1 MRRLLWGTKD
11 QSSSTQSTDGIDIK
25 KCNINIEDGSWSPC
39 NTIDHDLARLI
50 QQVYTEKKEN
60 KNETTEQNIEDSY
73 FGQKNSSFSS
83 DDSKADI
90 HQALVLQKKMT
101 NDEQMEVST
110 KSCQDKTD
118 QTEVFE
124 SSFNVGI
131 SNFTEDSSDMFDTS
145 VDKIKEE
152 NTNNFIDE
160 SKENGN
166 TMNDGKERVRTN
178 KFKRFE
184 NNPMK
189 SNEVENERDIQSE
202 ENIAQMTNSIMQ
214 SCVHRNAND
223 SHDMSAFCALWDF
236 AGQKDFYAT
245 HQVFLSKCAVFLLV
259 TDSLE
264 SSCAEKLWIDFQD
277 TAQYVRFWFDAIH
290 CYWST
295 TKENRLDPPIIVVC
309 TNEDKIKDPHK
320 RAKRQDKFKKNL
332 SKILKEQQKEHL
344 RNIHFVSNIENDD
357 LVFEEIR
364 KEISSLAMTM
374 KDWGRDCPLK
384 WLLFQQVIERLKN
397 SQVPIATT
405 ANLLTIAKHDSIGIH
420 NDDEFKRCLQ
430 YFNDIGTVIYFDAEN
445 LKDHVILDS
454 KWLIDAFRC
463 LVSDKIE
470 FSIELSNDWQTLRE
484 TGELTS
490 VIIRL
495 LFRKEPKLKFLE
507 NEKHLVEVMKR
518 FDIIVKL
525 LDSNALYMPCMMD
538 SCSFNKVKKKLMNKN
553 QTVNITSWLCLEFEF
568 LPPAFF
574 NHIIAWYIKHYHV
587 SAIHEQE
594 TRTNRKALYR
604 QIGVFDLDISRCQ
617 QLVVCEGPN
626 VVALQIHQKIQHSDH
641 QHEGGRYQINIHTF
655 VDTKCGKLL
664 NVMNKLEHGYEPEVF

>member
-1 MRRLLWGTKD
+1 
-11 QSSSTQSTDGIDIK
+11 
-25 KCNINIEDGSWSPC
+25 
-39 NTIDHDLARLI
+39 
-50 QQVYTEKKEN
+50 
-60 KNETTEQNIEDSY
+60 
-73 FGQKNSSFSS
+73 
-83 DDSKADI
+83 
-90 HQALVLQKKMT
+90 
-101 NDEQMEVST
+101 
-110 KSCQDKTD
+110 
-118 QTEVFE
+118 
-124 SSFNVGI
+124 
-131 SNFTEDSSDMFDTS
+131 
-145 VDKIKEE
+145 
-152 NTNNFIDE
+152 
-160 SKENGN
+160 
-166 TMNDGKERVRTN
+166 
-178 KFKRFE
+178 
-184 NNPMK
+184 
-189 SNEVENERDIQSE
+189 
-202 ENIAQMTNSIMQ
+202 MTNSIMQ
-214 SCVHRNAND
+214 SCVRPNAND

-295 TKENRLDPPIIVVC
+295 SKENRLDPPIIVVC

-320 RAKRQDKFKKNL
+320 RAKRQNKFKKNL
-332 SKILKEQQKEHL
+332 FKILKQQQKEHL
-344 RNIHFVSNIENDD
+344 RNIYFVSNIEDDD
-357 LVFEEIR
+357 LVFDEIR
-364 KEISSLAMTM
+364 KEISSHAMTM

-384 WLLFQQVIERLKN
+384 WLLFQQVIARLKD
-397 SQVPIATT
+397 SQVSIATT
-405 ANLLTIAKHDSIGIH
+405 TNLLTIAKHDSIGIH

-430 YFNDIGTVIYFDAEN
+430 YFNDIGTVIYFDEEN

-470 FSIELSNDWQTLRE
+470 FSIEFSIDWQTLRE
-484 TGELTS
+484 TGELNS
-490 VIIRL
+490 ELICR

-507 NEKHLVEVMKR
+507 NEKHLLEVMKR

-553 QTVNITSWLCLEFEF
+553 QIVNITSWLCLEFEF

-574 NHIIAWYIKHYHV
+574 NHILAWYIKNYPV
-587 SAIHEQE
+587 SAIFEKG

-604 QIGVFDLDISRCQ
+604 QIGVFDLDHSRCQ

-626 VVALQIHQKIQHSDH
+626 VIAIQVWDTLMAGQQFGNLAKNYLNSLIKLKKDTVYRYHIQNHS
-641 QHEGGRYQINIHTF
+641 
-655 VDTKCGKLL
+655 
-664 NVMNKLEHGYEPEVF
+664 NVKMETLI